1 MTRGSNLTDLRFLS
15 FTSGKHA
22 YVRAY
27 KNQWVP
33 KEVLP
38 DGTVKKAHS
47 APRVQMHVGALGADG
62 VVKLSKSFLLKY
74 PEFEGRVW
82 YFLDH
87 ELLDEAA
94 YRSALQKRSEDEP
107 KAEPQP
113 DAADTDFEPREDA
126 LPGTSTPAGTS
137 SEAKS
142 EPEFPESDGPVRDI
156 RELAEIMLPYG
167 ADDEDEVDAWLR
179 TQDAI
184 EADFNAFY
192 DVDDSDDSDDP
203 DDDWLDPECN
213 TKACLGAF
221 ALDTLAEHM
230 GLTAS
235 LARTFGADVARA
247 LMGLVAFRALS
258 GKSFD
263 GYEAWARK
271 RPLDPAAASLDKRKI
286 EQILSTCTQASW
298 DRFWE
303 DRFREKAARE
313 VDTSEPGRFCVF
325 DTRVTPATED
335 TDPDARPMR
344 LACVCD
350 RQSGEIVHA
359 TLFREQADETQTE
372 TALFERLVAA
382 GFPARTLLRVAD
394 RTDEGRSEGNA
405 LRGLPPEGAHFLVKC
420 PIVEYGE
427 DERFLVEEFP
437 VITGQTLSLDLRYLV
452 RVATREEAPNPGVTG
467 TPRTFVHYYC
477 DYPAAVKLNSA
488 LENRIC
494 ALHERL
500 NAGKRIEPAELE
512 RFKDCFVR
520 SRNKGHEAWD
530 FNQQEVDRLE
540 AHSAVTVIRTD
551 AVADARE
558 AFGIE
563 RLRERFAAAFSSLAD
578 EVATLRVRNAE
589 ASLRSRTL
597 VDLLLFALEVKAL
610 HRFDA
615 RFAERPGRLKLPD
628 ESIRKV
634 LLRLDRCPA
643 SRSRSGTGRVP
654 NAMPEHLR
662 ELAEMLFGVTEFPSR
677 LPD

>member
-1 MTRGSNLTDLRFLS
+1 MLRGSNLTDLRFLS
-15 FTSGKHA
+15 FTSGKYA

-27 KNQWVP
+27 KNQWIP

-107 KAEPQP
+107 EAERQP
-113 DAADTDFEPREDA
+113 DAADSGCEPREDA
-126 LPGTSTPAGTS
+126 LPGTSTPAGAS

-167 ADDEDEVDAWLR
+167 AEDEDEVDAWLR

-192 DVDDSDDSDDP
+192 DVDDP
-203 DDDWLDPECN
+203 DDDWLDPECH

-235 LARTFGADVARA
+235 LARTFGADEARA

-271 RPLDPAAASLDKRKI
+271 RRLDPAAASLDKRKI
-286 EQILSTCTQASW
+286 EQILSTCTQTSW

-303 DRFREKAARE
+303 DRFREKAAHAI
-313 VDTSEPGRFCVF
+313 DTAEPGRFCVF
-325 DTRVTPATED
+325 DTRVTSTTED
-335 TDPDARPMR
+335 TDSDARPIR

-359 TLFREQADETQTE
+359 SLCREQASEAQTE
-372 TALFERLVAA
+372 TALFEHLVAA

-394 RTDEGRSEGNA
+394 RTDEGRSEGDA
-405 LRGLPPEGAHFLVKC
+405 LRPLPAAGGHCLLKC

-500 NAGKRIEPAELE
+500 NAGKRIEPAELA

-520 SRNKGHEAWD
+520 SLNKGHEAWD

-551 AVADARE
+551 AVSDARE
-558 AFGIE
+558 AFGIGC
-563 RLRERFAAAFSSLAD
+563 LRERFAAAFSSLAD
-578 EVATLRVRNAE
+578 EVATLRVLETE
-589 ASLRSRTL
+589 ASLRGHVL
-597 VDLLLFALEVKAL
+597 LELLLFALEVKAL

-615 RFAERPGRLKLPD
+615 RFAERPGRLKLPG

-643 SRSRSGTGRVP
+643 SRSRSGTGRWP
-654 NAMPEHLR
+654 NAVPEHLR

>member
-1 MTRGSNLTDLRFLS
+1 MLRGSNLTDLRFLS
-15 FTSGKHA
+15 FTSGKYA

-27 KNQWVP
+27 KNQWIP

-107 KAEPQP
+107 EAERQP
-113 DAADTDFEPREDA
+113 DAADSGCEPREDA
-126 LPGTSTPAGTS
+126 LPGTSTPAGAS

-167 ADDEDEVDAWLR
+167 AEDEDEVDAWLR

-192 DVDDSDDSDDP
+192 DVDDP
-203 DDDWLDPECN
+203 DDDWLDPECH

-235 LARTFGADVARA
+235 LARTFGADEARA

-271 RPLDPAAASLDKRKI
+271 RRLDPAAASLDKRKI
-286 EQILSTCTQASW
+286 EQILSTCTQTSW

-303 DRFREKAARE
+303 DRFREKAAHAI
-313 VDTSEPGRFCVF
+313 DTAEPGRFCVF
-325 DTRVTPATED
+325 DTRVTSTTED
-335 TDPDARPMR
+335 TDSDARPIR

-359 TLFREQADETQTE
+359 SLCREQASEAQTE
-372 TALFERLVAA
+372 TAYSSASSPRAFPRARSCGSRIGRTRAA
-382 GFPARTLLRVAD
+382 PKA
-394 RTDEGRSEGNA
+394 
-405 LRGLPPEGAHFLVKC
+405 
-420 PIVEYGE
+420 
-427 DERFLVEEFP
+427 
-437 VITGQTLSLDLRYLV
+437 TLSAPFRLR
-452 RVATREEAPNPGVTG
+452 AG
-467 TPRTFVHYYC
+467 T
-477 DYPAAVKLNSA
+477 ASS
-488 LENRIC
+488 
-494 ALHERL
+494 
-500 NAGKRIEPAELE
+500 NARSSSTAKTN
-512 RFKDCFVR
+512 DSS
-520 SRNKGHEAWD
+520 SRN
-530 FNQQEVDRLE
+530 FP
-540 AHSAVTVIRTD
+540 
-551 AVADARE
+551 
-558 AFGIE
+558 
-563 RLRERFAAAFSSLAD
+563 SS
-578 EVATLRVRNAE
+578 
-589 ASLRSRTL
+589 
-597 VDLLLFALEVKAL
+597 
-610 HRFDA
+610 
-615 RFAERPGRLKLPD
+615 PGK
-628 ESIRKV
+628 
-634 LLRLDRCPA
+634 
-643 SRSRSGTGRVP
+643 RSRSTSGTSSGSQR
-654 NAMPEHLR
+654 AKKRRTPE
-662 ELAEMLFGVTEFPSR
+662 
-677 LPD
+677 